1 MEKELIING
10 IKYVKYEEYKEYKI
24 YDLVNY
30 NGYEWIVI
38 DVEDNKLTLMMKNC
52 FPKEKMKAIFKEEYL
67 TKDGGIKYSL
77 NKTCNDWN
85 KTEIKRGLNNEFLE
99 EFNKDELIK
108 MKTNY
113 DTDKYSYDYIRIPK
127 IREIKRLDSNRVKP
141 NFVCWTM
148 FPSNFS
154 APDGYAREWVE
165 NSAGYLYYW
174 RWVTAWNGAR
184 PVITLKSDNLNIK
197 KISEEL

>member
-1 MEKELIING
+1 MEKKLIKNG
-10 IKYVKYEEYKEYKI
+10 IKYVKYEEYKI

-38 DVEDNKLTLMMKNC
+38 DVEDNKLTLMMKIC
-52 FPKEKMKAIFKEEYL
+52 LPKEKMKAIFKEEYL
-67 TKDGGIKYSL
+67 TENGGIKYSL
-77 NKTCNDWN
+77 NRTCNDWN

-113 DTDKYSYDYIRIPK
+113 DIDKYSYDYIRIPK
-127 IREIKRLDSNRVKP
+127 IREIEILDSNRVKP

-148 FPSNFS
+148 SPSSSDATNGNAMEWRLNS
-154 APDGYAREWVE
+154 TGSLSSGWYITHGY
-165 NSAGYLYYW
+165 
-174 RWVTAWNGAR
+174 GAR
-184 PVITLKSDNLNIK
+184 PIITLKSNNQNIK
-197 KISEEL
+197 KISKEL

>member
-67 TKDGGIKYSL
+67 TEDGGIKYSL

-154 APDGYAREWVE
+154 ATSGHASEWVE
-165 NSAGYLYYW
+165 YLAGIL
-174 RWVTAWNGAR
+174 TNWNIYSSLGVR

>member
-67 TKDGGIKYSL
+67 TEDGGIKYSL

-127 IREIKRLDSNRVKP
+127 IREIKNLILIELNQILCAGQCSLRTFLRLAAMLVSGWSTWPAFLQTGTFIAVLV
-141 NFVCWTM
+141 F
-148 FPSNFS
+148 
-154 APDGYAREWVE
+154 AQ
-165 NSAGYLYYW
+165 L
-174 RWVTAWNGAR
+174 
-184 PVITLKSDNLNIK
+184 
-197 KISEEL
+197 

>member
-67 TKDGGIKYSL
+67 TEDGGIKYSL

-148 FPSNFS
+148 SPSNFS
-154 APDGYAREWVE
+154 ATSGHANGWMEYL
-165 NSAGYLYYW
+165 AGIL
-174 RWVTAWNGAR
+174 TNWNIYSSLGVR

>member
-1 MEKELIING
+1 MARKFVREEFMEKKLIKDG
-10 IKYVKYEEYKEYKI
+10 IKYVKYEEYKI

-38 DVEDNKLTLMMKNC
+38 DVKDNKLTLMMKNC
-52 FPKEKMKAIFKEEYL
+52 LPKEKMKAIFKEEYL
-67 TKDGGIKYSL
+67 TENGGIKYSL
-77 NKTCNDWN
+77 NETCNDWN

-113 DTDKYSYDYIRIPK
+113 DIDKYSYDYIRVPK
-127 IREIKRLDSNRVKP
+127 IREIEILDSNRVKP

-148 FPSNFS
+148 SPSSFDATNGN
-154 APDGYAREWVE
+154 ANEWMQ
-165 NSAGYLYYW
+165 NSAGYLSNW
-174 RWVTAWNGAR
+174 GVNNSLGAR
-184 PVITLKSDNLNIK
+184 PDSY
-197 KISEEL
+197 

>member
-10 IKYVKYEEYKEYKI
+10 IKYVKYEKYKEYKI

-67 TKDGGIKYSL
+67 TEDGGIKYSL

-154 APDGYAREWVE
+154 ATSGHASEWVE
-165 NSAGYLYYW
+165 YLAGIL
-174 RWVTAWNGAR
+174 TNWNIYSSLGVR

>member
-67 TKDGGIKYSL
+67 TEDGGIKYNL

-148 FPSNFS
+148 SPSNFS
-154 APDGYAREWVE
+154 ATSGHASEWVE
-165 NSAGYLYYW
+165 YLAGIL
-174 RWVTAWNGAR
+174 TNWNIYSSLGVC